1 MKVTDEIHHIR
12 CPFQRPGYFT
22 GVTAI
27 LGDAITL
34 VDTGIAASPLEA
46 IVPYLHEAKRGV
58 DEITSIV
65 LTHTH
70 YDHLGGVPALAA
82 ASDAQILVHEL
93 GIPRLLDLAAQ
104 TSFDPARVT
113 SVTHGETLQLSG
125 HTVEVWHTPG
135 HAADSICLMVRA
147 LRLCI
152 SGDSIQGLGEN
163 RPLLF
168 YSSLAY
174 TNSMQRLAREPL
186 DLLVMGHSFPR
197 SDQGVVR
204 GQAVPLIL
212 QESIQAV
219 DHLKDQV
226 VHALQAAGRPLSLR
240 DLSQRLPTVREP
252 SLTPILHD
260 LAVEGRLR
268 QLGTGPETLWL
279 G

>member
-27 LGDAITL
+27 LGNTITL
-34 VDTGIAASPLEA
+34 IDTGTAASPIEA
-46 IVPYLHEAKRGV
+46 IVPYLREAKRGV
-58 DEITSIV
+58 NEIESIV

-70 YDHLGGVPALAA
+70 YDHLGGVPALVA
-82 ASDAQILVHEL
+82 ASDAPILVHEL
-93 GIPRLLDLAAQ
+93 GTSRVLDLAAQ
-104 TSFDPARVT
+104 MSFDPSRVT
-113 SVTHGETLQLSG
+113 SVTHGEVLQLSG

-135 HAADSICLMVRA
+135 HAADSICLIDRA
-147 LRLCI
+147 LKLCI
-152 SGDSIQGLGEN
+152 SGDSIQGFGEN

-174 TNSMQRLAREPL
+174 TNSMERLAREPL
-186 DLLVMGHSFPR
+186 DILVMGHAFPR
-197 SDQGVVR
+197 SDQGIVR

-219 DHLKDQV
+219 GHLKDQV

-252 SLTPILHD
+252 SLTPILHE
-260 LAVEGRLR
+260 LAGEGRLQ

-279 G
+279 S